1 MKQNGFDFLEN
12 YEIKLQ
18 KNMKFIDLD
27 TQYKRLKSSIDK
39 ETLKVL
45 DSGTFIMGGKVT
57 ELEQLLADYVGVKH
71 CISCASGTDALL
83 MPLMAWGIGRGDAVF
98 TTPFTF
104 IATAEV
110 IALTGATPVF
120 VDIDSKTFNI
130 DVVELELK
138 IQQII
143 SEGNL
148 QPKAIIPVDLFGL
161 MAEYAK
167 INEIAAKYGLKV
179 LEDAAQS
186 FGAVQLGRKACSF
199 GDVAATSFYPA
210 KPLGCYGDGG
220 AIFTNDADTAM
231 LLQSIRVH
239 GQGEDKYNNDRIG
252 INGRLD
258 TIQATILIEKMS
270 IFDEELLLRNKV
282 ANIYSTHLKTVTV
295 PFVPDDN
302 SSAWALYSVL
312 AKSTE
317 HRRIIMEKLSSLN
330 IPSVIYYPKPLH
342 LQRAFDYLGYKKG
355 DFPIS
360 EIVSERIFSLPMHP
374 YLTEADIKQVC
385 EVINLID

>member
-1 MKQNGFDFLEN
+1 
-12 YEIKLQ
+12 
-18 KNMKFIDLD
+18 MKFIDLD

-39 ETLKVL
+39 EISKVL
-45 DSGTFIMGGKVT
+45 ESGAFIMGGKVT
-57 ELEQLLADYVGVKH
+57 DLEKLLAEYVGTKY

-83 MPLMAWGIGRGDAVF
+83 MPLLAWGIGRGDAVF

-110 IALTGATPVF
+110 IALTGATSVF
-120 VDIDSKTFNI
+120 VDINPKSFNI
-130 DVVELELK
+130 DSTALESK
-138 IQQII
+138 IQQVI
-143 SEGNL
+143 SEGKL
-148 QPKAIIPVDLFGL
+148 KPKAIIPVDLFGL
-161 MAEYAK
+161 MADYSK
-167 INEIAAKYGLKV
+167 INEIAAKYRLKV
-179 LEDAAQS
+179 IEDAAQS
-186 FGAVQLGRKACSF
+186 FGATQSDKKACSF

-220 AIFTNDADTAM
+220 AIFTNDPETAM

-258 TIQATILIEKMS
+258 TIQAAILIEKMS
-270 IFDEELLLRNKV
+270 IFDEELFLRNK
-282 ANIYSTHLKTVTV
+282 ISKLYSSSLKTIETQFI
-295 PFVPDDN
+295 PEGD

-312 AKSTE
+312 AKNSE
-317 HRRIIMEKLSSLN
+317 HRRIIMEKLSGQG

-342 LQRAFDYLGYKKG
+342 FQKAFDDLGYKKG

-360 EIVSERIFSLPMHP
+360 EMISERIFSLPMHP
-374 YLTEADIKQVC
+374 YLTEAEIEKVC
-385 EVINLID
+385 EVVNLCE

>member
-1 MKQNGFDFLEN
+1 
-12 YEIKLQ
+12 
-18 KNMKFIDLD
+18 MKFIDLD
-27 TQYKRLKSSIDK
+27 TQYKRLKSSIDI
-39 ETLKVL
+39 EILKVL
-45 DSGTFIMGGKVT
+45 ESGAFIMGTKIA
-57 ELEQLLADYVGVKH
+57 ELEQLLADYVGVKY

-83 MPLMAWGIGRGDAVF
+83 MPIMAWGIGRGDAVF

-120 VDIDSKTFNI
+120 VDIDPKTFNI
-130 DVVELELK
+130 DSNALESK

-143 SEGNL
+143 SDGNL

-161 MAEYAK
+161 MADYAK

-179 LEDAAQS
+179 LEDSAQS
-186 FGAVQLGRKACSF
+186 FGATQSGRKACSY

-210 KPLGCYGDGG
+210 KPLGCFGDGG
-220 AIFTNDADTAM
+220 AIFTNDAVTAKV
-231 LLQSIRVH
+231 LQSIRVH

-258 TIQATILIEKMS
+258 TIQAVVLIEKMS
-270 IFDEELLLRNKV
+270 IFDEELMLRNKF
-282 ANIYSTHLKTVTV
+282 ANLYSTHLKTVTV

-312 AKSTE
+312 ANNAE
-317 HRRIIMEKLSSLN
+317 HRQNLMEKLSSQN
-330 IPSVIYYPKPLH
+330 IPSVVYYPKPLH
-342 LQRAFDYLGYKKG
+342 LQKAFENLGYKKG

-360 EIVSERIFSLPMHP
+360 EKISERIFSLPMHP
-374 YLTEADIKQVC
+374 YLTEPEIEQVC
-385 EVINLID
+385 DVINSSE

>member
-1 MKQNGFDFLEN
+1 
-12 YEIKLQ
+12 
-18 KNMKFIDLD
+18 MKFIDLD
-27 TQYKRLKSSIDK
+27 TQYKRLKNSIDT
-39 ETLKVL
+39 EISKVL
-45 DSGTFIMGGKVT
+45 DSGAFIMGGKVA

-120 VDIDSKTFNI
+120 VDIDPKSFNI
-130 DVVELELK
+130 DTNELESK
-138 IQQII
+138 IKQVI
-143 SEGNL
+143 SHGNL
-148 QPKAIIPVDLFGL
+148 KAKAIIPVDLFGL
-161 MAEYAK
+161 MPDYSQ
-167 INEIAAKYGLKV
+167 ISEIAAKYGLKV
-179 LEDAAQS
+179 IEDAAQS
-186 FGAVQLGRKACSF
+186 FGATQSAKKAGSF

-220 AIFTNDADTAM
+220 AIFTNDPETAM

-258 TIQATILIEKMS
+258 TIQATILIEKMK
-270 IFDEELLLRNKV
+270 IFDEELLMRNKI
-282 ANIYSTHLKTVTV
+282 ANSYATRLKTVKTQFI
-295 PFVPDDN
+295 PESN

-312 AKSTE
+312 AKDSE
-317 HRRIIMEKLSSLN
+317 HRRIIMEKLSRQG

-342 LQRAFDYLGYKKG
+342 LQKAFDDLGYKKG

-360 EIVSERIFSLPMHP
+360 EMISERIFSLPMHP
-374 YLTEADIKQVC
+374 YLTETEIKQVC
-385 EVINLID
+385 EVVNSYE